1 MIDADGNK
9 LGDFPA
15 NSCKIEPPANL
26 RRVIGQT
33 LYNAR
38 GFMMLQRTIAAATLL
53 LLAAICRA
61 EESPPGPFDLD
72 EALARQSARDLI
84 SGVATAYDCNVAEHS
99 FRKLGTDAKPV
110 YLVEVAMDGPDCED
124 ALLLLARHG
133 STRDFLFRAWEPA
146 PDIETIDPIEQDSG
160 ILE

>member
-1 MIDADGNK
+1 
-9 LGDFPA
+9 
-15 NSCKIEPPANL
+15 
-26 RRVIGQT
+26 
-33 LYNAR
+33 
-38 GFMMLQRTIAAATLL
+38 MMMQRNIATATML
-53 LLAAICRA
+53 LLATICRA

-84 SGVATAYDCNVAEHS
+84 SGVATAYECNVAEHS

-110 YLVEVAMDGPDCED
+110 YLVEVAMDGPECED
-124 ALLLLARHG
+124 ALLLLAHHG

-146 PDIETIDPIEQDSG
+146 PDIEGIDTIEVETD